1 MLWPINITLGGVDVS
16 ATVVGQVQVEAE
28 EFASRV
34 ATFSI
39 IPASGAIDVNDW
51 TGKAVTINYVTV
63 NSAGAILTDTRIFTG
78 KVDLPIYNPQNGF
91 VTFACTDSLQ
101 ERFEG
106 MTDAAILAELTGYYS
121 TSVFGESED
130 GWQFAQDVL
139 STVPKGFDLNADGV
153 TGALTAWEAKATAD
167 YSYTEANVISG
178 SVSTDLA
185 KRRNLHNKSTDTF
198 DYRFS
203 RSCHREHSYSWAPPS
218 WDFCTYYADS
228 HTLPNRDLINSS
240 ASGAGWGLQG
250 GISFGQL
257 PASTAPI
264 CGSGVWVI
272 SEDLRGQ
279 LAVSA
284 GWTSVKRWAQT
295 VTETY
300 TLTVQAPQS
309 VTHFGEIAITT
320 KGALSTDYSDSSW
333 ENSTDLS
340 TPSGSTQNANND
352 WIIERADRVASV
364 AAMTTKLNLMATD
377 ILKGHREN
385 YVFWNIELNPNIE
398 RSHTLSINAHLP
410 DGRGIEAKGKAHRV
424 IHSVELSTGRSVTLL
439 AIAVSKTGTAT
450 PPTADALTPPAAPAT
465 VPAISTPAGS
475 TALGTQI
482 GGHTGNPAHDANE
495 DGYSGN
501 YSVITGG
508 NTYPVQF
515 KVDTAAIEDAA
526 RNEITGATSQ
536 TYEIIIPDETLVI
549 TA

>member
-1 MLWPINITLGGVDVS
+1 MLWQINITLGGVDVS
-16 ATVVGQVQVEAE
+16 TTVVGQVQVEAE

-39 IPASGAIDVNDW
+39 IPASGAVDVNDW

-63 NSAGAILTDTRIFTG
+63 NSVGATLTDTRIFTG
-78 KVDLPIYNPQNGF
+78 SVDLPIYNPQNGF

-106 MTDAAILAELTGYYS
+106 MTEAAILVELTGYYS
-121 TSVFGESED
+121 ASVFGESED

-139 STVPKGFDLNADGV
+139 STVPKGFDLNTDGS
-153 TGALTAWEAKATAD
+153 TGALTVWAAKGMAD
-167 YSYTEANVISG
+167 YSYTEATVLSD

-198 DYRFS
+198 EYRFS

-228 HTLPNRDLINSS
+228 FTLPNRDLVNSAANS
-240 ASGAGWGLQG
+240 AGWGLQG

-272 SEDLRGQ
+272 AEELRGQ
-279 LAVSA
+279 LAISA
-284 GWTSVKRWAQT
+284 GWTGVKRWAQT

-300 TLTVQAPQS
+300 ALTVQSPQS
-309 VTHFGEIAITT
+309 ITHFGEIAITT

-340 TPSGSTQNANND
+340 TPAGSTQNANND

-364 AAMTTKLNLMATD
+364 AALTTKLNLMATD

-385 YVFWNIELNPNIE
+385 YVFWDIELNPNIE
-398 RSHTLSINAHLP
+398 RSHTLSINAHLL

-424 IHSVELSTGRSVTLL
+424 IHSVDLSTGRAVTSL

-450 PPTADALTPPAAPAT
+450 PPTADTLTPPAAPAT
-465 VPAISTPAGS
+465 VPAISTPASS
-475 TALGTQI
+475 TTLGTQI
-482 GGHTGNPAHDANE
+482 GGHTGNAAHDPND

-526 RNEITGATSQ
+526 RNEITGTTTQ